1 MKKILLYCKH
11 DKSFSFLNKIY
22 YIDALMKKNAQ
33 TSSTWMHALKA
44 DTHAI
49 VMHALKSNAHMIVGH
64 CCLPR

>member
-1 MKKILLYCKH
+1 M
-11 DKSFSFLNKIY
+11 
-22 YIDALMKKNAQ
+22 DACTKGRHKYAVVRLI
-33 TSSTWMHALKA
+33 HALKA